1 MRWLNTL
8 TAKNTAKSTA
18 GAVTSIATKKV
29 AQSGKHLP
37 PTLRRWC
44 MGSGYILA
52 ETSGAALR
60 VALSSPL
67 KVVGISLLKNTARI
81 AAQGW
86 TVVLKY
92 GKFDG
97 NPILM

>member
-44 MGSGYILA
+44 MGEKLKT
-52 ETSGAALR
+52 ET
-60 VALSSPL
+60 
-67 KVVGISLLKNTARI
+67 
-81 AAQGW
+81 
-86 TVVLKY
+86 
-92 GKFDG
+92 
-97 NPILM
+97 